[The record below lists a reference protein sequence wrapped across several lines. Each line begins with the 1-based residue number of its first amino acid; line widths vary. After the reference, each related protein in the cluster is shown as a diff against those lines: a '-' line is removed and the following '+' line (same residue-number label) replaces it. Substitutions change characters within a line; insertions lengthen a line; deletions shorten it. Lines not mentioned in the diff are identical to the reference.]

1 MMSARQSFF
10 SQANTA
16 ICISASNIIGADA
29 LTGSNLRL
37 RFTFVHEYGV
47 FFILRMLLLL
57 GEVKCMGVQQ
67 GI

>member
-1 MMSARQSFF
+1 MSV
-10 SQANTA
+10 
-16 ICISASNIIGADA
+16 SNIIGADA

-37 RFTFVHEYGV
+37 RLTLTQLEGGVLNEFDVFTPLLYV

-57 GEVKCMGVQQ
+57 GEVKCMGVQK